1 MSFPRSAIPIGVLI
15 TVMFTARYFYTD
27 SKSLT
32 FQISGT
38 SMAPT
43 LIGPSEELRCEACR
57 YTHRF
62 ATDMLAATDPE
73 TDWQCP
79 QCGETLVSTGKHY
92 PADRVQCVLGQ
103 TPKVR
108 GTLVAV
114 DGPGGEMISG
124 NMISG
129 NMIKRAVGIPG
140 DVIGLQDSY
149 LTVAGDRIDQILWP
163 TVDRAGL
170 PSVLVYRQTSADFSR
185 WARDGDWW
193 IYRHVNPYRGN
204 RPSPVLD
211 DYAANLGLSRTL
223 VPVQSIFVTTRST
236 GDALPDSMIRRWESN
251 QAADGGPVVSETNPI
266 AVHDPASRIKPAD
279 LEVRRRIEYR
289 LRRRDDPGVYPVTLG
304 PGQYFVLGDNVPV
317 SVDSRDFG
325 PVSADQILGVVK
337 AGVVKR

>member
-1 MSFPRSAIPIGVLI
+1 MSFPRSAIPMGVFI
-15 TVMFTARYFYTD
+15 TVMFTTRYFWAD
-27 SKSLT
+27 SKSPT

-38 SMAPT
+38 SMAPM

-62 ATDMLAATDPE
+62 ATDMLATTDPE

-79 QCGETLVSTGKHY
+79 QCGETLVSTGQHY
-92 PADRVQCVLGQ
+92 PADCVQCVLGQ

-114 DGPGGEMISG
+114 DGFD
-124 NMISG
+124 G
-129 NMIKRAVGIPG
+129 NMIKRVVGIPG
-140 DVIGLQDSY
+140 DVIDLQDSY

-163 TVDRAGL
+163 TADRAEV
-170 PSVLVYRQTSADFSR
+170 PSVLVYRQTSSKFSR

-193 IYRHVNPYRGN
+193 VYHHVNPYRGN
-204 RPSPVLD
+204 RPSRVLD

-223 VPVQSIFVTTRST
+223 VPVQSIFVTERCT
-236 GDALPDSMIRRWESN
+236 GDAIPDSMIRRWRSN
-251 QAADGGPVVSETNPI
+251 QATDVGPVVSETNPI
-266 AVHDPASRIKPAD
+266 AVHDPASRINPAD

-325 PVSADQILGVVK
+325 PVSADQILGVVN
-337 AGVVKR
+337 ADVVER